1 MRLTLFLAALAA
13 MSCSYIAEAV
23 PINADAD
30 AEFLGIHKLMT
41 PAPEYCEEKFAQSK
55 KAL

>member
-13 MSCSYIAEAV
+13 MTGSFTAEAV

-30 AEFLGIHKLMT
+30 TEAEFFGIQKFIMT
-41 PAPEYCEEKFAQSK
+41 SAPKYCEEKLDSA
-55 KAL
+55 